1 MPNARMIPI
10 LNLKPDEELSADQ
23 IVLVATGELR
33 VLTDDGEQIG
43 IILRRK
49 DRPLLNGAIALG
61 YLKYSGKQT
70 PLAEVFC
77 CWCHAKEIPCVSFE
91 VENDCVDIT
100 STDDSVEADDPL
112 VTMHFDVVT
121 AGRPFTRVGLVAV
134 ADVLLSKL
142 WNLALSPWKISA
154 GVLPLSQARQILV
167 EVYRVWD
174 TTSEPQSES
183 GSSTGEGLE
192 SSASHTV
199 Q

>member
-1 MPNARMIPI
+1 MIPI
-10 LNLKPDEELSADQ
+10 LNLKPDDELSADQ
-23 IVLVATGELR
+23 IVLVATGELK
-33 VLTDDGEQIG
+33 VLKDDGEKVA

-49 DRPLLNGAIALG
+49 DRPFLNGAIALG

-70 PLAEVFC
+70 RLAEVFC
-77 CWCHAKEIPCVSFE
+77 CWCDAKEIPCVSFE
-91 VENDCVDIT
+91 VENDSVDIT
-100 STDDSVEADDPL
+100 STDDSVDEDDPL

-134 ADVLLSKL
+134 ADVLLGRL

-154 GVLPLSQARQILV
+154 GVLPLSGARQILAD
-167 EVYRVWD
+167 VYRVWE
-174 TTSEPQSES
+174 TTSEPKSES
-183 GSSTGEGLE
+183 GSSTDEGLE